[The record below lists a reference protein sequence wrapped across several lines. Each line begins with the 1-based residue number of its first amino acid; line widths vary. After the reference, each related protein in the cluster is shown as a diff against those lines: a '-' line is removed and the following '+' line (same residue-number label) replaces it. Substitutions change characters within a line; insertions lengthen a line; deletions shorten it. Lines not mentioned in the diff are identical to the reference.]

1 MDEPSTGL
9 DPASRNN
16 LWNVVKN
23 AKQDRAIILT
33 SSLSFSPP
41 TNNTN
46 QLLLMLDHIDNG
58 TAVL

>member
-33 SSLSFSPP
+33 SSLSLSPII
-41 TNNTN
+41 NTN

>member
-1 MDEPSTGL
+1 MDEPSSGL